1 MNIRLPVN
9 AFTVLGACDKRDVN
23 GPVVSVQELNMLHT
37 MDDVYHICNKK
48 LQYQFLSDV
57 DMKRKNTQTWPQSWY
72 TVSRRFMK

>member
-1 MNIRLPVN
+1 MIKGM
-9 AFTVLGACDKRDVN
+9 TN
-23 GPVVSVQELNMLHT
+23 GPVVSVKELYMLHT

-57 DMKRKNTQTWPQSWY
+57 DMKRKKTQKWPQSWY